1 MHAQRKVSSA
11 RPYGRQAWRPAPVRA
26 RIGLAMRRS
35 MSFGHMGEAEGAL
48 RAQGLS
54 LAPMAMSDGP
64 ISDGGV
70 MVMPTATVEHLSD
83 GSLKA
88 LVVPAGAPEA
98 DLDVLRDM
106 VGRAHA
112 AGIPIFAFGEGVA
125 AALKAL
131 DRAPAA
137 FATTPGVMIQGDE
150 VLMLS
155 DVDAL
160 TAAAARVG

>member
-1 MHAQRKVSSA
+1 MHAQRKAPSA
-11 RPYGRQAWRPAPVRA
+11 RPYGRQAYRPAPVRA
-26 RIGLAMRRS
+26 RVGLAMRRS

-70 MVMPTATVEHLSD
+70 LVMPTATVENLSD

-88 LVVPAGAPEA
+88 LVIPAGAPEA

-106 VGRAHA
+106 VGRAQA

-125 AALKAL
+125 AALRAL

-137 FATTPGVMIQGDE
+137 FATTPGVMILGDE
-150 VLMLS
+150 VLMLA

-160 TAAAARVG
+160 TAATGRVG

>member
-137 FATTPGVMIQGDE
+137 FTTTPGVMIQGDE

>member
-1 MHAQRKVSSA
+1 MHAQRKAPSA
-11 RPYGRQAWRPAPVRA
+11 RPYGRQAYRPAPIRA
-26 RIGLAMRRS
+26 RVGLAMRRS

-70 MVMPTATVEHLSD
+70 LVMPTATVENLSD

-88 LVVPAGAPEA
+88 LVIPAGAPEA

-106 VGRAHA
+106 VGRAQA
-112 AGIPIFAFGEGVA
+112 AGIPIFAFGEGV
-125 AALKAL
+125 
-131 DRAPAA
+131 
-137 FATTPGVMIQGDE
+137 
-150 VLMLS
+150 
-155 DVDAL
+155 
-160 TAAAARVG
+160 

>member
-1 MHAQRKVSSA
+1 LHAQRKVSSA

>member
-11 RPYGRQAWRPAPVRA
+11 RPHGRQAYRPAPVRA

>member
-1 MHAQRKVSSA
+1 MHAQRKAPSA
-11 RPYGRQAWRPAPVRA
+11 RPHGRQVYRPAPVRA